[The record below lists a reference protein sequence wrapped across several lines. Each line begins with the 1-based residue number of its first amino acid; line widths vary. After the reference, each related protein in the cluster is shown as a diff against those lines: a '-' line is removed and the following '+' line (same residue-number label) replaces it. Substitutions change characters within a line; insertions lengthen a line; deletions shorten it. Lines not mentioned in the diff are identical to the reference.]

1 MSIQAVILAGGEG
14 KRIHP
19 LGINKPK
26 AMFELLGKPLIRF
39 VVENLREAGITDL
52 IIVTGPNQEE
62 TTPILA
68 TAAPLG

>member
-1 MSIQAVILAGGEG
+1 MPVQAVILAGGAG

-26 AMFELLGKPLIRF
+26 AMFELMGKPLIQF

-52 IIVTGPNQEE
+52 EPYSYVENADLQLDGFLDE
-62 TTPILA
+62 
-68 TAAPLG
+68 